1 MKVIRSLNN
10 NAVAAVGQDGRE
22 VVLVG
27 PGMGFGRK
35 PGDPVDEAQA
45 SKVYSMTTD
54 LQNRLLELL
63 EDIDPVHFEV
73 TEAIVSHA
81 RECGLSLKDQ
91 VLVSLADHIAFAIE
105 RLRNG
110 TQIPF
115 LMLSEVRMSYPRE
128 FEVAEWGR
136 QLVNRRCGIELPE
149 DETAYIA
156 LQLVNA
162 SLDQPDAYRIMQC
175 MTGILRIVE
184 QDLGAALDERNLDSM
199 RLITHVRFLAQRV
212 FGQLQW
218 DDDKGIDGLRDYL
231 LAQNPSYAACVDHI
245 RAYLLGEYGY
255 ELQQNEEAYLLVHLG
270 RIFGTGTSGNQAE
283 NN

>member
-1 MKVIRSLNN
+1 MKIVRSLNN
-10 NAVAAVGQDGRE
+10 NAVAALGQDGRE

-35 PGDPVDEAQA
+35 PGDQVDEAQA
-45 SKVYSMTTD
+45 SKVYSLTTD
-54 LQNRLLELL
+54 LQSRLLELL
-63 EDIDPVHFEV
+63 EDIDPVHFDV

-81 RECGLSLKDQ
+81 RACGLSLKDQ

-105 RLRNG
+105 RLNNG

-136 QLVNRRCGIELPE
+136 RLVNQRCGIELPE

-184 QDLGAALDERNLDSM
+184 QDLGAALDERSLDTM
-199 RLITHVRFLAQRV
+199 RLITHVRFLVQRV

-218 DDDKGIDGLRDYL
+218 DDNKGIDGLRDYL
-231 LAQNPSYAACVDHI
+231 LAQNPGHAACADHI
-245 RAYLLGEYGY
+245 RAYLKDEYGY
-255 ELQQNEEAYLLVHLG
+255 ELQRNEEAYLLVHLG
-270 RIFGTGTSGNQAE
+270 RIFGTDSE
-283 NN
+283 E

>member
-1 MKVIRSLNN
+1 MRVVRALNN
-10 NAVAAVGQDGRE
+10 NAVSAVGADGRE
-22 VVLVG
+22 AVLTG
-27 PGMGFGRK
+27 PGIGFGRK
-35 PGDPVDEAQA
+35 PGDEVDEARAEKVFFINTELQA
-45 SKVYSMTTD
+45 
-54 LQNRLLELL
+54 RLLALL
-63 EDIDPVHFEV
+63 DDIDPIHVEV
-73 TEAIVSHA
+73 TEAIVAHA
-81 RECGLSLKDQ
+81 RERGLSLKDQ
-91 VLVSLADHIAFAIE
+91 VLVSLADHISFAIE

-110 TQIPF
+110 THIPF
-115 LMLSEVRMSYPRE
+115 LMLSEVRLSYPRE

-136 QLVNRRCGIELPE
+136 QLVNERCHVRLPE

-184 QDLGAALDERNLDSM
+184 QDLGAALDDRSLDTM
-199 RLITHVRFLAQRV
+199 RLITHVRFLVQRV

-231 LAQNPSYAACVDHI
+231 LAQNPSHAACVDHI